1 MFSPPKSAPLPR
13 KKYGGG
19 GPYGGE
25 ERNYATVA
33 AGERNYAAVERN
45 YAAGERKYAATLSRT
60 KSTTRGKGGLTKY
73 QFIKRKP
80 LFGNTDENRR

>member
-19 GPYGGE
+19 GPYGGD
-25 ERNYATVA
+25 ERNYAAVA
-33 AGERNYAAVERN
+33 AGERNYS
-45 YAAGERKYAATLSRT
+45 AGERKYAATLSRT
-60 KSTTRGKGGLTKY
+60 KSTARGKGGLTKY

-80 LFGNTDENRR
+80 LFADTDENRR

>member
-13 KKYGGG
+13 KKYSGG

-25 ERNYATVA
+25 ERNYAAVG
-33 AGERNYAAVERN
+33 AGERN

-60 KSTTRGKGGLTKY
+60 KSTARGKGGLPKY

-80 LFGNTDENRR
+80 LFADTDENRR

>member
-19 GPYGGE
+19 GPYGRE
-25 ERNYATVA
+25 
-33 AGERNYAAVERN
+33 ERNYAAVPTGERN
-45 YAAGERKYAATLSRT
+45 YSAGERKYAATLSRT
-60 KSTTRGKGGLTKY
+60 KSTARGKGGLTKY

-80 LFGNTDENRR
+80 LFADTDENRR

>member
-19 GPYGGE
+19 GHYGGE
-25 ERNYATVA
+25 ERNYAAVA
-33 AGERNYAAVERN
+33 AGERN

-60 KSTTRGKGGLTKY
+60 KSTARGKGGLTKY

-80 LFGNTDENRR
+80 LFADTDENRR

>member
-19 GPYGGE
+19 GLYGGE
-25 ERNYATVA
+25 ELNYVA
-33 AGERNYAAVERN
+33 AGERN

-60 KSTTRGKGGLTKY
+60 KSTARGKGGLTKY

-80 LFGNTDENRR
+80 LFADTDENRR

>member
-19 GPYGGE
+19 SPYGGA

-33 AGERNYAAVERN
+33 AVGERNYS
-45 YAAGERKYAATLSRT
+45 AGERKYAATLSRT
-60 KSTTRGKGGLTKY
+60 KSTARGKGGLTKY

-80 LFGNTDENRR
+80 LFADTDENRR

>member
-25 ERNYATVA
+25 ERNNAAIA
-33 AGERNYAAVERN
+33 AGERN

-60 KSTTRGKGGLTKY
+60 KSTARGKGGLTKY

-80 LFGNTDENRR
+80 LFADTDENRR

>member
-19 GPYGGE
+19 GHYGGE
-25 ERNYATVA
+25 ERNYA
-33 AGERNYAAVERN
+33 GERNYAAGECN

-60 KSTTRGKGGLTKY
+60 KSTARGKGGLTKY

-80 LFGNTDENRR
+80 LFADTDENRR